1 LKSHIQRIKDEI
13 CVLKVCSRNVWRQDD
28 CLQKLRIDLNIRNIE
43 RNLQTKGIITLK
55 KIQMPKLLPEKIELT
70 FEQLYFLCIIN
81 GRWLLLVS

>member
-28 CLQKLRIDLNIRNIE
+28 CLQRLGIDLNIRNIE
-43 RNLQTKGIITLK
+43 RNLQTNGIIMLK
-55 KIQMPKLLPEKIELT
+55 KNQMLKSLPEKIELP

-81 GRWLLLVS
+81 GRWHLLVS